1 MYENHDVEAIIGNYN
16 EPTGTDVVQLNG
28 YSIGFS
34 LETEDIETGV
44 HSAYIS
50 EYGSINNNM
59 QLFMNS
65 DYNIMLTRLANTQ
78 IQSDAKAK
86 AGVKLLFNTDG
97 VPGFIRGSY
106 PVLFKYQLPGKNT
119 VTSTYVVNIEH

>member
-1 MYENHDVEAIIGNYN
+1 
-16 EPTGTDVVQLNG
+16 
-28 YSIGFS
+28 
-34 LETEDIETGV
+34 
-44 HSAYIS
+44 
-50 EYGSINNNM
+50 
-59 QLFMNS
+59 MNS

-97 VPGFIRGSY
+97 VPGFIRGNY
-106 PVLFKYQLPGKNT
+106 PVLFKYLLPGKNT